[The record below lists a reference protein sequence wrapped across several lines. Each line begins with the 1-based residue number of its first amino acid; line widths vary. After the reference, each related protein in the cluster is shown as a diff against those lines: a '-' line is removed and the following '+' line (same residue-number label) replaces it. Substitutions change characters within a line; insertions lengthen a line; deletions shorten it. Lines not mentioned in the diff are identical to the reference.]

1 MRRYDG
7 QVAVVTGASSGI
19 GRRVALD
26 LAARGAVVIGMARRA
41 SLLETLADDLQEAS
55 PDSRTVVCDVADTGE
70 LRARSQRW
78 KAATGGLTCS

>member
-7 QVAVVTGASSGI
+7 QVALVTGASSGI

-26 LAARGAVVIGMARRA
+26 LAARGAVVVGMARRA

-55 PDSRTVVCDVADTGE
+55 PDSRTSTCCASSTATPTT
-70 LRARSQRW
+70 RAPIR
-78 KAATGGLTCS
+78 